1 MDEIQMMQLVRLLNQ
16 GCIKWSRC
24 ITWIRMVHQIYLIQA
39 MQLLQVM
46 VHLVDMSCMNHYDT
60 VRIY

>member
-46 VHLVDMSCMNHYDT
+46 VHFVDTS
-60 VRIY
+60 

>member
-1 MDEIQMMQLVRLLNQ
+1 MDEIQVMQLVHLLNQ
-16 GCIKWSRC
+16 GCIKWNSC
-24 ITWIRMVHQIYLIQA
+24 ITWIQMVHQIYSIQA

-46 VHLVDMSCMNHYDT
+46 VHLVDMSCMNHYDI

>member
-1 MDEIQMMQLVRLLNQ
+1 MDENHMMQLVHLLNQ
-16 GCIKWSRC
+16 GYIKWSSY
-24 ITWIRMVHQIYLIQA
+24 ITWIQMVHQIYSIQA